1 MLTRADYRWSCGGY
15 HHRAH
20 KPPVQRPKKQ
30 RKAEKPTPIVDKGLM
45 YEVSK
50 VLDIRKGVW
59 GSEYLVSWRGYAA
72 SEDSWI
78 SELPKFFRKPSYPHY
93 KSDSECS
100 DGETETDSDSD
111 DDSDSSDDEEE
122 DEEEDEDEE
131 MMHKRARTA
140 KAKVAHERVALTKQC
155 DAVSALL
162 ALSKAVTK
170 LYENDT
176 ESDSDTD

>member
-30 RKAEKPTPIVDKGLM
+30 RKVEKPTPIVDKGLK
-45 YEVSK
+45 YEIQSVVKSR
-50 VLDIRKGVW
+50 VGMW
-59 GSEYLVSWRGYAA
+59 GPEYLVHWRGYSQ
-72 SEDSWI
+72 SENSWI
-78 SELPKFFRKPSYPHY
+78 GELPVFFKKQYPKYKPDDDCSDCETDEY
-93 KSDSECS
+93 DSE
-100 DGETETDSDSD
+100 SD

-140 KAKVAHERVALTKQC
+140 KAKMAHDGAALTKQC